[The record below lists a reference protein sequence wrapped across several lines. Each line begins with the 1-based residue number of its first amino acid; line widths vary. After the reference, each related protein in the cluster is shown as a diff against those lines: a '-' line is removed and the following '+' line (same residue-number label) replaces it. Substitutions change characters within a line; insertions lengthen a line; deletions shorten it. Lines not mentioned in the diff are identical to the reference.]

1 MSNQGVSPQM
11 MSFLEQ
17 EKKKAAVNEIIG
29 QLTSLCWDKCMSTPG
44 RKLSYGEEQCLSN
57 CAQRFFESSQV
68 RREPA
73 LSLHFLFT
81 STMLKH
87 SRTFLSPLA
96 ARAQNP
102 KILLQKIGEK
112 SGSGM

>member
-29 QLTSLCWDKCMSTPG
+29 QLTNICWDKCMSTPG

-57 CAQRFFESSQV
+57 CAQRFFESSQ
-68 RREPA
+68 
-73 LSLHFLFT
+73 
-81 STMLKH
+81 
-87 SRTFLSPLA
+87 
-96 ARAQNP
+96 
-102 KILLQKIGEK
+102 ILLQKIGEK
-112 SGSGM
+112 SGSGGM